1 MIEKRYNMLFNFTKK
16 YSQKKTKTEKKNKN
30 TKKKPFRFHIPTIK
44 KPGLKREFS
53 LKQKFIFLAIG
64 IILAF
69 FITAIIPLANFSR
82 ISAYKDFNEEFST
95 FTTEYHLLKL
105 QRKSL
110 FISLYENDDF
120 LMYGENPEVEKIRE
134 KLKKCTIAIVK
145 LRENQVA
152 DETGMQTS
160 LNRIDSLIL
169 RYSNYFDETIAKIYE
184 RGNQHSRKG
193 IHGNIIRAKKAADSL
208 TSDNTILDYLKKLDN
223 AEKKYYTTG
232 NYTHY
237 EKFLEIYEGL
247 DNYLKTYEEPVYD
260 NYFEPDTLFT
270 DDFTEPTNEFTDDF
284 IDDFT
289 EPTDEFIDD
298 YTDGYPD
305 DPTQDTTTE
314 LLSETNQTMPEEDAF
329 TSDEMT
335 TLNTTTDTLT
345 QYSEAFD
352 NKLIN
357 SIIQYYHAFKAY
369 YKINSEIGS
378 DGETGLR
385 GKMNA
390 VLDQIDNQISGKR
403 EQIINS
409 LQSSIRRIIVSVFV
423 LILLLIAGLLTY
435 IYFFATKSV
444 LQPIERINHYLKRVK
459 RGELPDKKIYLKNE
473 DELTAATKSLNS
485 LIDSLKNAASFA
497 IEIGKNKFDSDYTP
511 TSEKDII
518 GNALVNLRDNLK
530 TANIE
535 EKKRID
541 EDKRRSWTSEGIA
554 KFNDILRQTTDDLN
568 EFCYHIIS
576 NLVEYI
582 DANQGGIF
590 LYNDENKKNIHLELM
605 AAYAYDR
612 RKYISKKVEPGEGL
626 VGTCAKEQKTIHL
639 TEIPENYIKI
649 SSGLGS
655 STPKSL
661 LIVPLIT
668 EDQII
673 GVIEL
678 ASFKEIEQYVI
689 QFVEELAED
698 IALTLGATRMNQ
710 KTARLLEDF
719 RKQSEEKAAQEEE
732 MRQNL
737 EELQATQEAIA
748 QKETEMK
755 NLWKGLNN
763 AALITEF
770 DLKGKILDINDA
782 FLDLLNLT
790 QEQIIGKHHSE
801 FIDIKQ
807 DSLKEYNA
815 FWNELTEGTIKKQIQ
830 HLHVFGKEIWIS
842 ETYSPI
848 YDSNGN
854 VYKILDIAFDI
865 TEQHQQELRLKKQA
879 DEMLEKQEALKDA
892 NEKMKRGETILKRA
906 LEKAKKQEK
915 ELSKQQELYSKQ
927 QNDMKVKEEQLKE
940 CQKQIGLQREQ
951 LKELN
956 NKLKNC
962 KAELKQAKK

>member
-1 MIEKRYNMLFNFTKK
+1 MRFNFKKNTSDKKKKKKSQSTKK
-16 YSQKKTKTEKKNKN
+16 R
-30 TKKKPFRFHIPTIK
+30 PLRFRIPKIK
-44 KPGLKREFS
+44 KLRLKREFS

-69 FITAIIPLANFSR
+69 LISAIIPLANLSR
-82 ISAYKDFNEEFST
+82 IRAYKDFDQQFST
-95 FTTEYHLLKL
+95 FTTEYQALKL
-105 QRKSL
+105 QRKAL
-110 FISLYENDDF
+110 FISLYENNDF
-120 LMYGENPEVEKIRE
+120 FIYGENQEVEKIKE

-145 LRENQVA
+145 LRENQITE
-152 DETGMQTS
+152 DIGMETS

-169 RYSNYFDETIAKIYE
+169 RYSNYFNQTTAKIYE
-184 RGNQHSRKG
+184 RGNQYSQKG

-208 TSDNTILDYLKKLDN
+208 ASDNTIQDYLKKLN
-223 AEKKYYTTG
+223 EAEKRYYTTG
-232 NYTHY
+232 DYEHY
-237 EKFLEIYEGL
+237 EKFLEIYDGL
-247 DNYLKTYEEPVYD
+247 DNYLKTFEEPAYD
-260 NYFEPDTLFT
+260 YFEPDTLFT
-270 DDFTEPTNEFTDDF
+270 DE
-284 IDDFT
+284 FT
-289 EPTDEFIDD
+289 EPTDEFTDDFTEPTEEFTDD
-298 YTDGYPD
+298 YTDGYPETPGGD
-305 DPTQDTTTE
+305 ATTDLITE
-314 LLSETNQTMPEEDAF
+314 TDETLTEGDAFISDSETGVNA
-329 TSDEMT
+329 
-335 TLNTTTDTLT
+335 TTDTLT
-345 QYSEAFD
+345 QYSTAFD
-352 NKLIN
+352 TKLIN
-357 SIIQYYHAFKAY
+357 SIIQYFHAFKAY
-369 YKINSEIGS
+369 YKINSEIGA
-378 DGETGLR
+378 DDETGLR

-409 LQSSIRRIIVSVFV
+409 LQSSIRRLVFTLLAV
-423 LILLLIAGLLTY
+423 ILLLIIGLLVY
-435 IYFFATKSV
+435 VYFFATNSV
-444 LQPIERINHYLKRVK
+444 LQPVEKINHYLKRLK
-459 RGELPDKKIYLKNE
+459 RGELPDKKLFLKNE

-485 LIDSLKNAASFA
+485 LIDSLKSAASFA

-518 GNALVNLRDNLK
+518 GNALVNLRDSLK
-530 TANIE
+530 AANTE
-535 EKKRID
+535 EKKRKE
-541 EDKRRSWTSEGIA
+541 EDKRRNWASEGIA

-576 NLVEYI
+576 NLVEYT
-582 DANQGGIF
+582 DTNQGGIF
-590 LYNDENKKNIHLELM
+590 LYNDENKEEIHLELM

-612 RKYISKKVEPGEGL
+612 RKYISKKIEPGEGL

-639 TEIPENYIKI
+639 TEIPEDYIKI
-649 SSGLGS
+649 SSGLGNA
-655 STPKSL
+655 TPKSL
-661 LIVPLIT
+661 LIVPLIS

-678 ASFKEIEQYVI
+678 ASFKEIEKHVI
-689 QFVEELAED
+689 QFAEDLAED

-748 QKETEMK
+748 RKETEMK

-770 DLKGKILDINDA
+770 DLQGKILDINDA

-790 QEQIIGKHHSE
+790 QEQVVGKHHSE
-801 FIDIKQ
+801 FIEIKQ
-807 DSLKEYNA
+807 DSLKEYNF
-815 FWNELTEGTIKKQIQ
+815 FWNELSEGKIKKQIQ
-830 HLHVFGKEIWIS
+830 HLHIFGKEIWIS

-854 VYKILDIAFDI
+854 VYKILDIAFDV
-865 TEQHQQELRLKKQA
+865 TEQHQQEQRLQKQTNEMLRKQA
-879 DEMLEKQEALKDA
+879 ELKDA

-915 ELSKQQELYSKQ
+915 ELTRQQEKYTKQ
-927 QNDMKVKEEQLKE
+927 EKNITEKEKQLKE
-940 CQKQIGLQREQ
+940 CQNQIGVQQEQ

-962 KAELKQAKK
+962 EAELKKTKK